1 MITIYVDS
9 FYTASEVHKFIQNS
23 LNTYGYVSLGDIL
36 YVAGYPHTTF
46 TYDSVLF
53 HEELKK
59 QDMPIVPAYIDK
71 TKPHTLVIPSDRY
84 TMMFNC
90 INKNDSATKAETL
103 STADKIKLAGITA
116 SATIRSR
123 VIPKPTNYL
132 PEIKNVKFNGPAT
145 IVFWA
150 DGTKTVVKCQDG
162 DDYSE
167 EVGLA
172 MCIVKKAFGNTSKYN
187 DIFKKWCPS
196 YDIDTNAN
204 DDHLSEAFKQFRDHV
219 LKTFNEII

>member
-9 FYTASEVHKFIQNS
+9 FYTALEVHRFIRNS
-23 LNTYGYVSLGDIL
+23 LNTYGYISLGDIL
-36 YVAGYPHTTF
+36 HKAGYPHTTW
-46 TYDSVLF
+46 TYDNVLF
-53 HEELKK
+53 HEER
-59 QDMPIVPAYIDK
+59 IVPAYIDK

-90 INKNDSATKAETL
+90 INKNDSATKAEIL
-103 STADKIKLAGITA
+103 STN
-116 SATIRSR
+116 ATSIPKCT
-123 VIPKPTNYL
+123 PKPTNYL
-132 PEIKNVKFNGPAT
+132 PEIKNVKFDGPAT

-172 MCIVKKAFGNTSKYN
+172 MCIVKKVFGNKSKYN
-187 DIFKKWCPS
+187 DIFKKWCPI
-196 YDIDTNAN
+196 YDAETDT
-204 DDHLSEAFKQFRDHV
+204 DDCFSEAYKQFRDHV

>member
-9 FYTASEVHKFIQNS
+9 FNTAAKVCKFIQNS
-23 LNTYGYVSLGDIL
+23 LNDYGCVSLGDIL
-36 YVAGYPHTTF
+36 HEAGYPRTTWV
-46 TYDSVLF
+46 YDNILF
-53 HEELKK
+53 YQELKELK
-59 QDMPIVPAYIDK
+59 MPTVPDYVDK
-71 TKPHTLVIPSDRY
+71 TKPYTLVIPSDRY

-90 INKNDSATKAETL
+90 AGKIDSAARAEIL
-103 STADKIKLAGITA
+103 NAADKTKLVGITA
-116 SATIRSR
+116 SATSIPKCT
-123 VIPKPTNYL
+123 PKPTNYL

-162 DDYSE
+162 DDYSK

-172 MCIVKKAFGNTSKYN
+172 MCIVKKVFGNTSKYN

-204 DDHLSEAFKQFRDHV
+204 DDHLSEAFKQFRNHI
-219 LKTFNEII
+219 LKTFNEIN

>member
-9 FYTASEVHKFIQNS
+9 FYTASEVHRFIQNS

-36 YVAGYPHTTF
+36 CKAGYPHTTF
-46 TYDSVLF
+46 TYDNILF

-59 QDMPIVPAYIDK
+59 QEMPIVPAYIDK

-90 INKNDSATKAETL
+90 INKNNSTTKFDSATSIPKA
-103 STADKIKLAGITA
+103 
-116 SATIRSR
+116 
-123 VIPKPTNYL
+123 VPKPTNYL

-145 IVFWA
+145 IIFWA

-172 MCIVKKAFGNTSKYN
+172 MCIVKKAFGNASKYN

-196 YDIDTNAN
+196 YDSET
-204 DDHLSEAFKQFRDHV
+204 DDDYFSEACKQFRDHV
-219 LKTFNEII
+219 LKTFNEIV

>member
-36 YVAGYPHTTF
+36 CKAGYTHTDW
-46 TYDSVLF
+46 TYDNIIF
-53 HEELKK
+53 HKELKK
-59 QDMPIVPAYIDK
+59 QEMPIVPAYIDK

-90 INKNDSATKAETL
+90 INKNNSTTKFDSATSIPKA
-103 STADKIKLAGITA
+103 
-116 SATIRSR
+116 
-123 VIPKPTNYL
+123 VPKPTNYL

-150 DGTKTVVKCQDG
+150 DGTKTVVKCQNG

-172 MCIVKKAFGNTSKYN
+172 MCIIKKAFGNTSKYN

-196 YDIDTNAN
+196 YDAET
-204 DDHLSEAFKQFRDHV
+204 DD
-219 LKTFNEII
+219 N

>member
-9 FYTASEVHKFIQNS
+9 YDTAAEVRKFIRDT
-23 LNTYGYVSLGDIL
+23 LNTFGCISIDEIL
-36 YVAGYPHTTF
+36 YVAGCQNSPY
-46 TYDSVLF
+46 TYRNMLLYKEAEQTSII
-53 HEELKK
+53 
-59 QDMPIVPAYIDK
+59 PIYSDEIENSFK
-71 TKPHTLVIPSDRY
+71 CCKLIIPSDKY
-84 TMMFNC
+84 TATFNP
-90 INKNDSATKAETL
+90 INKNDSTTKH
-103 STADKIKLAGITA
+103 
-116 SATIRSR
+116 SAFIPKCT
-123 VIPKPTNYL
+123 PKPTNYL

-145 IVFWA
+145 IVFWT

-196 YDIDTNAN
+196 YDSET
-204 DDHLSEAFKQFRDHV
+204 DDDEYFSEAYKQFRNYV

>member
-9 FYTASEVHKFIQNS
+9 FNTAAKVCKFIQNS
-23 LNTYGYVSLGDIL
+23 LNDYGYVSLGDIL
-36 YVAGYPHTTF
+36 CKAGYTHTDW
-46 TYDSVLF
+46 TYDNIIF
-53 HEELKK
+53 HKELNELK
-59 QDMPIVPAYIDK
+59 MSTVPDYVDK
-71 TKPHTLVIPSDRY
+71 TKPYTLVIPSDRY

-90 INKNDSATKAETL
+90 TNKSVLTEKH
-103 STADKIKLAGITA
+103 ST
-116 SATIRSR
+116 
-123 VIPKPTNYL
+123 VIPKCTPKPTNYL

-150 DGTKTVVKCQDG
+150 DGTKTVVKCQGG

-196 YDIDTNAN
+196 YDAET
-204 DDHLSEAFKQFRDHV
+204 DDDEYFSEAHKQFLNYV

>member
-9 FYTASEVHKFIQNS
+9 FYTASEVHRFIRNS
-23 LNTYGYVSLGDIL
+23 LNTYGYISLGDIL
-36 YVAGYPHTTF
+36 HKAGYPHTTW
-46 TYDSVLF
+46 TYDNVLF

-59 QDMPIVPAYIDK
+59 QEMLIVPAYIDK

-90 INKNDSATKAETL
+90 INKNDSATKAEIL
-103 STADKIKLAGITA
+103 STN
-116 SATIRSR
+116 ATSIPKA
-123 VIPKPTNYL
+123 VPKPTNYL
-132 PEIKNVKFNGPAT
+132 PEIKNVKFDGPAT

-150 DGTKTVVKCQDG
+150 DGTKTVVKCQGG

-172 MCIVKKAFGNTSKYN
+172 MCVVKKAFGNKSKYN
-187 DIFKKWCPS
+187 DIFKKWCSS
-196 YDIDTNAN
+196 YDTETDA
-204 DDHLSEAFKQFRDHV
+204 DDCLSEAYKQFRNHV

>member
-1 MITIYVDS
+1 MITIHVDS
-9 FYTASEVHKFIQNS
+9 YNTAAEVCKFIQDS
-23 LNTYGYVSLGDIL
+23 LNAFGCVSLDDIL
-36 YVAGYPHTTF
+36 YVAGYPHRIWG
-46 TYDSVLF
+46 YDNILF
-53 HEELKK
+53 YQELKELK
-59 QDMPIVPAYIDK
+59 MPTVPDYINK
-71 TKPHTLVIPSDRY
+71 TKPYTLVIPSDRY
-84 TMMFNC
+84 SMMFNC
-90 INKNDSATKAETL
+90 INKNDSSTKTGIL
-103 STADKIKLAGITA
+103 NTADKINIAGITGNT
-116 SATIRSR
+116 TIRSR
-123 VIPKPTNYL
+123 VIPKPTSYL

-172 MCIVKKAFGNTSKYN
+172 MCIVKKVFGNTSKYN

-196 YDIDTNAN
+196 YDAETDA
-204 DDHLSEAFKQFRDHV
+204 DDYLSEAYKQFRNHV

>member
-9 FYTASEVHKFIQNS
+9 YNTAAEVCKFIQNS
-23 LNTYGYVSLGDIL
+23 LNDYGFVSLGGIL
-36 YVAGYPHTTF
+36 YVAGYPRTTF
-46 TYDSVLF
+46 AHDNILF
-53 HEELKK
+53 YAELKRLK
-59 QDMPIVPAYIDK
+59 MPIIPDYIDK
-71 TKPHTLVIPSDRY
+71 TKPYTIVIPSDRY

-90 INKNDSATKAETL
+90 VGKIDSAARAEIL
-103 STADKIKLAGITA
+103 NAADKTKRDGIA
-116 SATIRSR
+116 ARATL
-123 VIPKPTNYL
+123 IPKPANYL

-162 DDYSE
+162 DDYSK

-172 MCIVKKAFGNTSKYN
+172 MCIVKKVFGNTSKYN

-196 YDIDTNAN
+196 YDSETDA
-204 DDHLSEAFKQFRDHV
+204 DDYLSEAYEQFKNHI
-219 LKTFNEII
+219 LKTFNDII

>member
-9 FYTASEVHKFIQNS
+9 FYTASEVHRFIRNS
-23 LNTYGYVSLGDIL
+23 LNTYGYISLGDIL
-36 YVAGYPHTTF
+36 RKAGYPHTTWA
-46 TYDSVLF
+46 YDNVLF

-59 QDMPIVPAYIDK
+59 QEMLIVPAYIDK

-90 INKNDSATKAETL
+90 INKNDSATKAEIL
-103 STADKIKLAGITA
+103 STN
-116 SATIRSR
+116 ATSIPKCT
-123 VIPKPTNYL
+123 PKPTNYL
-132 PEIKNVKFNGPAT
+132 PEIKNVKFDGPAT

-172 MCIVKKAFGNTSKYN
+172 MCIIKKVFGNKSKYN
-187 DIFKKWCPS
+187 DIFKKWCPG
-196 YDIDTNAN
+196 YGIETDTDN
-204 DDHLSEAFKQFRDHV
+204 DCLSEAYKQFRNHV

>member
-9 FYTASEVHKFIQNS
+9 YNTAAEVCKFIQNS
-23 LNTYGYVSLGDIL
+23 LNDYGFVSLGGIL
-36 YVAGYPHTTF
+36 YVAGYPRTTF
-46 TYDSVLF
+46 AHDNILF
-53 HEELKK
+53 YAELKRLK
-59 QDMPIVPAYIDK
+59 MPIIPDYIDK
-71 TKPHTLVIPSDRY
+71 TKPYTIVIPSDRY

-90 INKNDSATKAETL
+90 VGKIDSAARAEIL
-103 STADKIKLAGITA
+103 NAADKTKRDGIVA
-116 SATIRSR
+116 RATL
-123 VIPKPTNYL
+123 IPKPANYL

-162 DDYSE
+162 DDYSK

-172 MCIVKKAFGNTSKYN
+172 MCIVKKVFGNTSKYN

-196 YDIDTNAN
+196 YDSETDA
-204 DDHLSEAFKQFRDHV
+204 DDYLSEAYEQFKNHI
-219 LKTFNEII
+219 LKTFNDII

>member
-9 FYTASEVHKFIQNS
+9 FNTAAKVCEFIQNS
-23 LNTYGYVSLGDIL
+23 LNDYGCVSLGDIL
-36 YVAGYPHTTF
+36 CKAGYTHTDW
-46 TYDSVLF
+46 TYDNIIF
-53 HEELKK
+53 HKELNELK
-59 QDMPIVPAYIDK
+59 MSTVPDYVDK
-71 TKPHTLVIPSDRY
+71 TKPYTLVIPSDRY

-90 INKNDSATKAETL
+90 TNKNDLATKAEIL
-103 STADKIKLAGITA
+103 NAADKINIVGVADNA
-116 SATIRSR
+116 RIRSR

-150 DGTKTVVKCQDG
+150 DGAKTVVKCQDG

-196 YDIDTNAN
+196 YESETDA
-204 DDHLSEAFKQFRDHV
+204 DDYFSEAYEQFKNHI
-219 LKTFNEII
+219 LKTFNDII

>member
-9 FYTASEVHKFIQNS
+9 YNTAAEVHKFIQNS

-36 YVAGYPHTTF
+36 HKAGYPHTTW
-46 TYDSVLF
+46 TYDNVLF

-59 QDMPIVPAYIDK
+59 QEMLIVPAYIDK

-90 INKNDSATKAETL
+90 INKTGVLN
-103 STADKIKLAGITA
+103 TADKINLAGITA
-116 SATIRSR
+116 SATSIPKA
-123 VIPKPTNYL
+123 VPKPTKYL
-132 PEIKNVKFNGPAT
+132 PEIKNVKFDGPAT
-145 IVFWA
+145 IVFWE

-172 MCIVKKAFGNTSKYN
+172 MCIVKKVFGNKSKYN
-187 DIFKKWCPS
+187 DIFKKWCPN
-196 YDIDTNAN
+196 YDIETDA
-204 DDHLSEAFKQFRDHV
+204 DGCLSEACKQFRSHV
-219 LKTFNEII
+219 LKTFNELI

>member
-9 FYTASEVHKFIQNS
+9 YNTAAEVHEFIRDTLDN
-23 LNTYGYVSLGDIL
+23 YGYVSLADIL
-36 YVAGYPHTTF
+36 DIAGYPHTTF
-46 TYDSVLF
+46 TYNNVLF

-59 QDMPIVPAYIDK
+59 QEMLIVPPYIDK

-90 INKNDSATKAETL
+90 TNKNDLATKH
-103 STADKIKLAGITA
+103 
-116 SATIRSR
+116 SAFVPKCT
-123 VIPKPTNYL
+123 PKPTNYL
-132 PEIKNVKFNGPAT
+132 PEIKKVKFNGPAT

-172 MCIVKKAFGNTSKYN
+172 MCIAKKAFGNKSKYN
-187 DIFKKWCPS
+187 DIFKKWCS
-196 YDIDTNAN
+196 NYDTETDT
-204 DDHLSEAFKQFRDHV
+204 DDCLSEAYKQFRNRV

>member
-9 FYTASEVHKFIQNS
+9 YNTAAKICKFIQDS
-23 LNTYGYVSLGDIL
+23 LNDFGCVSLDDIL
-36 YVAGYPHTTF
+36 YVAGYPHRVWG
-46 TYDSVLF
+46 YNNILF
-53 HEELKK
+53 YQELKELK
-59 QDMPIVPAYIDK
+59 MPTVPDYINK
-71 TKPHTLVIPSDRY
+71 TKPYTLVIPSDRY
-84 TMMFNC
+84 SMMFNC
-90 INKNDSATKAETL
+90 INKNNSTTKHSALIPKCT
-103 STADKIKLAGITA
+103 
-116 SATIRSR
+116 
-123 VIPKPTNYL
+123 PKPTNYL

-172 MCIVKKAFGNTSKYN
+172 MCIVKKVFGNTSKYN
-187 DIFKKWCPS
+187 NIFKKWCNS
-196 YDIDTNAN
+196 YDTET
-204 DDHLSEAFKQFRDHV
+204 DDEYFSEAYKQFRNYV

>member
-9 FYTASEVHKFIQNS
+9 FYTASEVHKFIKNS

-36 YVAGYPHTTF
+36 CKAGYTHTDW
-46 TYDSVLF
+46 TYDNIIF
-53 HEELKK
+53 HKELNEQK
-59 QDMPIVPAYIDK
+59 MPIVPAYVDK
-71 TKPHTLVIPSDRY
+71 SKPYTIVIPSDRY
-84 TMMFNC
+84 AMMFNC
-90 INKNDSATKAETL
+90 VGKIDSAARAEIL
-103 STADKIKLAGITA
+103 NAADKTKRDGIVA
-116 SATIRSR
+116 RATL
-123 VIPKPTNYL
+123 IPKPANYL

-172 MCIVKKAFGNTSKYN
+172 MCIVKKVFGNTSKYN
-187 DIFKKWCPS
+187 DIFKKWCNS
-196 YDIDTNAN
+196 YDTET
-204 DDHLSEAFKQFRDHV
+204 DDNYLSEAYKQFRNHV

>member
-9 FYTASEVHKFIQNS
+9 FDTATEVRKFIRNT
-23 LNTYGYVSLGDIL
+23 LNTFGCVSLDEIL
-36 YVAGYPHTTF
+36 YVVGYQYNPR
-46 TYDSVLF
+46 TYNNILF
-53 HEELKK
+53 YKEVE
-59 QDMPIVPAYIDK
+59 QTSIMPIHSDRSKGYELI
-71 TKPHTLVIPSDRY
+71 IPSNRY

-90 INKNDSATKAETL
+90 INKNDSTTEHSTL
-103 STADKIKLAGITA
+103 
-116 SATIRSR
+116 
-123 VIPKPTNYL
+123 IPKSSPKPANYL

-162 DDYSE
+162 DNYSE

-172 MCIVKKAFGNTSKYN
+172 MCIVKKVFGNTSKYN
-187 DIFKKWCPS
+187 DIFKKWCNS
-196 YDIDTNAN
+196 YDTET
-204 DDHLSEAFKQFRDHV
+204 DDDDCFSEAYKQFRNYV

>member
-9 FYTASEVHKFIQNS
+9 FNTAAKVCKFIQNS
-23 LNTYGYVSLGDIL
+23 LNDYGCVSLGDIL
-36 YVAGYPHTTF
+36 HKAGYQRTTWV
-46 TYDSVLF
+46 YDNILF
-53 HEELKK
+53 YQELKELK
-59 QDMPIVPAYIDK
+59 MPTVPDYVDK
-71 TKPHTLVIPSDRY
+71 TKPYTLVIPSDRY
-84 TMMFNC
+84 TTMFNC
-90 INKNDSATKAETL
+90 AGKIDSAARAETL
-103 STADKIKLAGITA
+103 RTADKIKLAGITA
-116 SATIRSR
+116 SATSIPKA
-123 VIPKPTNYL
+123 VPKPTNYL

-172 MCIVKKAFGNTSKYN
+172 MCIVKKVFGNTSKYN

-196 YDIDTNAN
+196 SDAEANA
-204 DDHLSEAFKQFRDHV
+204 DDYLSEAYKQFRDHV

>member
-9 FYTASEVHKFIQNS
+9 FYTASEVHRFIQNS

-36 YVAGYPHTTF
+36 CKAGYTHTDW
-46 TYDSVLF
+46 TYDNIIF
-53 HEELKK
+53 HKELNEQK
-59 QDMPIVPAYIDK
+59 MPIVPAYVDK
-71 TKPHTLVIPSDRY
+71 SKPYTIVIPSDRY
-84 TMMFNC
+84 AMMFNC
-90 INKNDSATKAETL
+90 TNKNRTGNAA
-103 STADKIKLAGITA
+103 
-116 SATIRSR
+116 IRSC

-150 DGTKTVVKCQDG
+150 DGAKTVVKCQDG

-172 MCIVKKAFGNTSKYN
+172 MCIVKKVFGNTSKYN
-187 DIFKKWCPS
+187 DVFKKWCHS
-196 YDIDTNAN
+196 YDTET
-204 DDHLSEAFKQFRDHV
+204 DDDEYFSEACKQFRSHI

>member
-9 FYTASEVHKFIQNS
+9 FTTAAEVRKFIRNS
-23 LNTYGYVSLGDIL
+23 LNTFGCVSLDEIL
-36 YVAGYPHTTF
+36 YVAGYQYNPP
-46 TYDSVLF
+46 TYNNILF
-53 HEELKK
+53 YKEVE
-59 QDMPIVPAYIDK
+59 QTSIMPIYSDRSKGYKLI
-71 TKPHTLVIPSDRY
+71 IPSNRY

-90 INKNDSATKAETL
+90 INKNDSTTEHSTL
-103 STADKIKLAGITA
+103 
-116 SATIRSR
+116 
-123 VIPKPTNYL
+123 IPKSSPKPANYL

-162 DDYSE
+162 DDYSK

-172 MCIVKKAFGNTSKYN
+172 MCIVKKVFGNTSKYN
-187 DIFKKWCPS
+187 DIFKKWCPR
-196 YDIDTNAN
+196 YDAET
-204 DDHLSEAFKQFRDHV
+204 DDECFSEAYKQFRNYV

>member
-9 FYTASEVHKFIQNS
+9 FYTASEVHRFIQNS

-36 YVAGYPHTTF
+36 CKAGYTHTDW
-46 TYDSVLF
+46 TYDNIIF
-53 HEELKK
+53 HKELNEQK
-59 QDMPIVPAYIDK
+59 MPIVPAYVDK
-71 TKPHTLVIPSDRY
+71 SKPYTIVIPSDRY
-84 TMMFNC
+84 AMMFNC
-90 INKNDSATKAETL
+90 TNKNDTGNAA
-103 STADKIKLAGITA
+103 
-116 SATIRSR
+116 IRSR

-162 DDYSE
+162 DDYSK

-172 MCIVKKAFGNTSKYN
+172 MCIVKKVFGNTSKYN
-187 DIFKKWCPS
+187 DIFKKWCNS
-196 YDIDTNAN
+196 YDTETNAN
-204 DDHLSEAFKQFRDHV
+204 DYLSEACKQFRSHI
-219 LKTFNEII
+219 LKTFNDII

>member
-9 FYTASEVHKFIQNS
+9 YNTAAEVHEFIRDT
-23 LNTYGYVSLGDIL
+23 LNNYGCISLGVIL
-36 YVAGYPHTTF
+36 HKAGYPHATW
-46 TYDSVLF
+46 TYDNVLF

-59 QDMPIVPAYIDK
+59 QEMLIVPAYIDK

-90 INKNDSATKAETL
+90 INKNDLTTKHSAFVPKCT
-103 STADKIKLAGITA
+103 
-116 SATIRSR
+116 
-123 VIPKPTNYL
+123 PKPTNYL

-162 DDYSE
+162 DAYSE
-167 EVGLA
+167 EIGLA
-172 MCIVKKAFGNTSKYN
+172 MCIIKKAFGNTSKYN

-196 YDIDTNAN
+196 YDTEPDAY
-204 DDHLSEAFKQFRDHV
+204 DCLSEACKQIRDHV

>member
-36 YVAGYPHTTF
+36 HKAGYPHTTF
-46 TYDSVLF
+46 TYDNVLF

-59 QDMPIVPAYIDK
+59 QEMPIVPAYIDK

-90 INKNDSATKAETL
+90 VGKIDSAARAEIL
-103 STADKIKLAGITA
+103 NAADKTKRDGVVAR
-116 SATIRSR
+116 ATL
-123 VIPKPTNYL
+123 IPKPANYL

-172 MCIVKKAFGNTSKYN
+172 MCIVKKAFGNTSKCN
-187 DIFKKWCPS
+187 DVFKKWCPS
-196 YDIDTNAN
+196 YNAET
-204 DDHLSEAFKQFRDHV
+204 DDDEYFSEAYKQFRNYV

>member
-1 MITIYVDS
+1 MIAIYVDS
-9 FYTASEVHKFIQNS
+9 FYTASEVHRFIRNS
-23 LNTYGYVSLGDIL
+23 LNTYGYISLGDIL
-36 YVAGYPHTTF
+36 HKAGYPHTTW
-46 TYDSVLF
+46 TYDNVLF

-59 QDMPIVPAYIDK
+59 QEMLIVPAYIDK

-90 INKNDSATKAETL
+90 INKNDSATKAEIL
-103 STADKIKLAGITA
+103 STN
-116 SATIRSR
+116 ATSIPKA
-123 VIPKPTNYL
+123 VPKPTNYL
-132 PEIKNVKFNGPAT
+132 PEIKNVKFDGPAT

-150 DGTKTVVKCQDG
+150 DGTKTIVKCQDG

-172 MCIVKKAFGNTSKYN
+172 MCIVKKAFGNRSAYN
-187 DIFKKWCPS
+187 DIFKKWCPR
-196 YDIDTNAN
+196 YNIETDV
-204 DDHLSEAFKQFRDHV
+204 DDCLSEAYKQFRNHI

>member
-9 FYTASEVHKFIQNS
+9 FNTAAKVCKFIQNS
-23 LNTYGYVSLGDIL
+23 LNDYGCVSLGDIL
-36 YVAGYPHTTF
+36 HKAGYPRTTF
-46 TYDSVLF
+46 VYDNILF
-53 HEELKK
+53 YQELKELK
-59 QDMPIVPAYIDK
+59 MPTVPDYVDK
-71 TKPHTLVIPSDRY
+71 TKPYALVIPSDRY

-90 INKNDSATKAETL
+90 VGKIDSAARAEIL
-103 STADKIKLAGITA
+103 NAADKTKRDGIIA
-116 SATIRSR
+116 RATS
-123 VIPKPTNYL
+123 IPKAVPKPANYL

-162 DDYSE
+162 DDYSK

-172 MCIVKKAFGNTSKYN
+172 MCIVKKVFGNTSKYN

-196 YDIDTNAN
+196 YDAETDA
-204 DDHLSEAFKQFRDHV
+204 DDYLSEAYKQFRNYI
-219 LKTFNEII
+219 LKTFNEIV